1 MRKIEHKEAEL
12 AQQRTKHQDKVH
24 EIRALEQ
31 TLAELNVSRVFVPHA
46 HHTGSAR
53 TQTGSP
59 PLDGPTASCAPWR
72 RASRMP
78 RAAPFAC
85 AACERRAD
93 RKQGDRLRLF
103 SPEMPRV
110 VADVAAEKRWHAKP
124 IGPLGSSLVR

>member
-31 TLAELNVSRVFVPHA
+31 TLAELTVSRVFVPHA

-59 PLDGPTASCAPWR
+59 PLDGPTASCAPFS
-72 RASRMP
+72 SRIST
-78 RAAPFAC
+78 
-85 AACERRAD
+85 
-93 RKQGDRLRLF
+93 GDPAREPLRDLRGGGLVGSGGGYRVCLF
-103 SPEMPRV
+103 LSLYEGV
-110 VADVAAEKRWHAKP
+110 YLTT
-124 IGPLGSSLVR
+124 PLLYYIR